1 MIGANCRPTMP
12 PPMILTVGPTPSSAT
27 ARTMAADSAGY
38 EQMNTMSGFA
48 ARTERMIDE
57 KSTEFGG

>member
-12 PPMILTVGPTPSSAT
+12 PPIIFTVGPTPSSFT
-27 ARTMAADSAGY
+27 ARTIAADSAGY
-38 EQMNTMSGFA
+38 EQMNTMSGLA
-48 ARTERMIDE
+48 ARTARMIEE